1 MHTHKVRSPVSTMLF
16 LLLAGCATSSGGNVS
31 HLSWTKTTSSGKPVL
46 LSVHYQVDPNCNFL
60 APPPVQIVSGP
71 DHGTTRIEP
80 AKVYPSFK
88 PDNVRYRCNSIL
100 GNGLRVYYTPSPG
113 FKGDDQVVVRSDFG
127 GGELNEITVSIT
139 VK

>member
-1 MHTHKVRSPVSTMLF
+1 MPVHKVRSAASTILF
-16 LLLAGCATSSGGNVS
+16 LFLAGCSTSSGGSVS

-46 LSVHYQVDPNCNFL
+46 LSDHYQVDPNCTFL
-60 APPPVQIVSGP
+60 TPPPVQIVSGP
-71 DHGTTRIEP
+71 AHGTTRIEL

-88 PDNVRYRCNSIL
+88 PDNVRYKCNSVQ
-100 GNGLRVYYTPSPG
+100 GNGIRVYYTPSPG

-127 GGELNEITVSIT
+127 GGETNEITVGIT